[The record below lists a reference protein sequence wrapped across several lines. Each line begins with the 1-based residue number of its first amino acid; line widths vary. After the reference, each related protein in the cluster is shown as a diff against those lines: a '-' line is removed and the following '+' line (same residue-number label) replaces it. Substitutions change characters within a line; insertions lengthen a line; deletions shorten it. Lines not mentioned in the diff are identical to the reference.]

1 MNILSSA
8 ISFNIYIYIYIYNFL
23 IITRM
28 IYIYIY
34 KITTINFDKMKETD
48 AIEIRGYVRKTP
60 RNVRI
65 LCTN

>member
-8 ISFNIYIYIYIYNFL
+8 ISFNIYIY
-23 IITRM
+23 

>member
-1 MNILSSA
+1 MQLEVSSLLCKSIEFEA
-8 ISFNIYIYIYIYNFL
+8 ELCHIY
-23 IITRM
+23 